1 MYIHLNHK
9 ARKLIASCELCQKAK
24 PLNTKYDVDPQAILC
39 SEPNDLIAIDI
50 HGPMPTSTFGHRYI
64 MIMYDVFSKFTM
76 LYAMKSISTKAC
88 LKKVVNDYIPKYGT
102 PKAILNDNASLF
114 KSKKWS
120 QPLHERGIKVYHCS
134 AYHPSSNPSE
144 RGLRD
149 VTTYLRAFCHKNH
162 KNWFNTLPIIQCI
175 MN

>member
-76 LYAMKSISTKAC
+76 LYAMRTISTKAC
-88 LKKVVNDYIPKYGT
+88 LNKVINDYIPKYGT
-102 PKAILNDNASLF
+102 PKAILSDNASLF

-120 QPLHERGIKVYHCS
+120 EPLIEKGIKVYHCS

-144 RGLRD
+144 RVKGRD
-149 VTTYLRAFCHKNH
+149 NIPESI
-162 KNWFNTLPIIQCI
+162 LPQKPQS
-175 MN
+175 MV